1 MLINSGFALLLLI
14 ATTITNVQAYHPF
27 ATHKSDSSS
36 FYRRATVCNGQAGF
50 CTRSFG
56 NLTFIG
62 SHNSYA
68 VGTTGNHSNF

>member
-14 ATTITNVQAYHPF
+14 ATITSVQAYPPV
-27 ATHKSDSSS
+27 TYNSDSRSLDS
-36 FYRRATVCNGQAGF
+36 RATVCNGQAGF

-68 VGTTGNHSNF
+68 IGTTGNRPNF